1 MAASRRRRVLLIAG
15 LLISAVPLVL
25 VTATG
30 VAVWNAAHTD
40 DASRVQQADVIVVL
54 GAAQY
59 QGTPSPVF
67 AGRLQGAKIL
77 FEDGRAPKVLVI
89 GGGQPGD
96 ETTEAEAGRQYLV
109 DAGLPDE
116 AVVAI
121 PEGNTTLESLQATA
135 TYMDSAGLRSAFLV
149 SDPWHNLRIKRMAA
163 DLGIV
168 PYVSATWHSAAVS
181 QGTRLSGYLREVFAY
196 LYYRITGR

>member
-1 MAASRRRRVLLIAG
+1 MAAAHRRRVFLIAV
-15 LLISAVPLVL
+15 LLVSAVPLVL
-25 VTATG
+25 IATTG

-40 DASRVQQADVIVVL
+40 DASRVQEADAIVVL

-59 QGTPSPVF
+59 QGIPSPVF
-67 AGRLQGAKIL
+67 MGRLQGAKVL
-77 FEDGRAPKVLVI
+77 YEDHRAPKVLVL

-96 ETTEAEAGRQYLV
+96 ETTEAEAGRQYLL
-109 DAGLPDE
+109 DAGLPAD

-135 TYMDSAGLRSAFLV
+135 RFMDSAGLRSAFLV
-149 SDPWHNLRIKRMAA
+149 SDPWHNLRIKKMAS

-181 QGTRLSGYLREVFAY
+181 QSTRLSGYVREVFAY